1 MGRIAIFTA
10 FALCAAPG
18 IAAADNDLGSNVSAA
33 FRRCMAGAVANVGQ
47 GYCLDGELQRQK
59 ANLNAAYNERLR
71 GADPAF
77 RARVEKAQRAWVAF
91 RDAECDA
98 QTLHGGSGAAT
109 SYLTCMVRLTA
120 NRAVEMERYGAF

>member
-1 MGRIAIFTA
+1 MERIAIFIA
-10 FALCAAPG
+10 VALCAAPDV
-18 IAAADNDLGSNVSAA
+18 AAADNDLGSNVSAA
-33 FRRCMAGAVANVGQ
+33 FHRCMAGAAANVDQ

-71 GADPAF
+71 GADPGF
-77 RARVEKAQRAWVAF
+77 RSRLEKAQRAWVAF
-91 RDAECDA
+91 RDADCDA
-98 QTLHGGSGAAT
+98 QTLHGGSGAAM